1 MKSIKIMPYLL
12 ALIATLSLSF
22 SSCSD
27 KDDAIEASISL
38 SADGATLPPEASVAA
53 ASVKV
58 NGKGGVLTIPMLC
71 QSESEAIEATYTASC
86 DSNWC
91 KTAVDKNNLVLTI
104 SKTRLREGR
113 STTVMVQGQANGANV
128 RPLAVTVLQGNMK
141 IPMVVLSVDET
152 KMSLPG
158 NDSFAGTTLSL
169 TDSAQQISVPIKTD
183 NGDEVDLNYNLSVE
197 SNPWCTAKYEDGNI
211 VINVTKNLSQKGR
224 SVNMELSVGQSNG
237 EEVTA
242 NKLNLSLKQAA
253 FKGSVSMVFVAGGT
267 FKFGGVPSDEP
278 YPNSYSY
285 AFDAEVDSFYMA
297 TTETTVQLYN
307 EIMGKNV
314 AGSSNNPV
322 DKVSW
327 VDAVEFCNKLSE
339 HDGLTPAYKQNGTV
353 LIEDPWGWYPDQEY
367 PLYELVPGA
376 NGYRLPT
383 SAEWEF
389 AAKGGDEGVKALT
402 FYAGSNN
409 LDEVAWNHDNA
420 NRAVHPVAT
429 KKSNALGLFD
439 MSGNVAEWCYDWET
453 KKDKYPKSLT
463 KNYTGPAYEKGFDEK
478 VYRGGYYGGT
488 TGDCKT
494 YVVKTYSYGDAT
506 TGIGF
511 RVVRNAK

>member
-1 MKSIKIMPYLL
+1 MKSITIMPYLL
-12 ALIATLSLSF
+12 ALIITLSLSF

-27 KDDAIEASISL
+27 KDDALEASISL
-38 SADGATLPPEASVAA
+38 SADGATLPVEASVSA

-71 QSESEAIEATYTASC
+71 SSESETIDASYTATC
-86 DSNWC
+86 DSTWC
-91 KTAVDKNNLVLTI
+91 KPSVDKNNLVLTI
-104 SKTRLREGR
+104 SKTKLREGR
-113 STTVMVQGQANGANV
+113 STTVMVHGQAKGADI
-128 RPLAVTVLQGNMK
+128 RPLAVTVLQGNMR
-141 IPMVVLSVDET
+141 IPMVVLSVDEANL
-152 KMSLPG
+152 SLPT

-169 TDSAQQISVPIKTD
+169 ADSAQQISVPIKTD
-183 NGDEVDLNYNLSVE
+183 NSDEVALNYDLSVDDN
-197 SNPWCTAKYEDGNI
+197 SWCKAKYENGNI
-211 VINVTKNLSQKGR
+211 VINATKNLSQESR
-224 SVNMELSVGQSNG
+224 SINMVLSVSQPDG

-242 NKLNLSLKQAA
+242 NKLSLVVSQAA
-253 FKGSVSMVFVAGGT
+253 FVGSVKMILVAGGT

-314 AGSSNNPV
+314 EGSSNNPV
-322 DKVSW
+322 QRVSW
-327 VDAVEFCNKLSE
+327 VNAVEFCNKLSE
-339 HDGLTPAYKQNGTV
+339 RDGLTPAYKQNGTV
-353 LIEDPWGWYPDQEY
+353 LIQDPWGYYPDQEY

-389 AAKGGDEGVKALT
+389 AAKGGAEGVKALT
-402 FYAGSNN
+402 LYAGSNDA
-409 LDEVAWNHDNA
+409 DEVAWNHDNA
-420 NRAVHPVAT
+420 KWTVHPVAT
-429 KKSNALGLFD
+429 KKPNALGLYD

-478 VYRGGYYGGT
+478 VYRGGYYGGAT
-488 TGDCKT
+488 SDCKT

-506 TGIGF
+506 NGIGF